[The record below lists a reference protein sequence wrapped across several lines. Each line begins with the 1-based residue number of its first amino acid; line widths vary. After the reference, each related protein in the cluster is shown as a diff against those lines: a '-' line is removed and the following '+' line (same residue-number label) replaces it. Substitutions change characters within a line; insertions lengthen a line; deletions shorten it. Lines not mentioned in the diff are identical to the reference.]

1 MKLIVGLGNPGK
13 AYVNSRHNLGF
24 QCINQF
30 AREHTITWKGRR
42 AKARVANGVVA
53 GTFVILAKPSTFMNL
68 SGNSVGSLMRYYKI
82 TLSDLLVIY
91 DDLDFPLG
99 TIKLR
104 QGGGS
109 GGHNGIKSI
118 IDHVGSQ
125 DFPRIRVGIGQLTD
139 ENPSDLPRPNQK
151 VSYVLGHFTAREKL
165 VVVEV
170 CTQVAK
176 AIHSFLSQGIDTAM
190 NKYNSR

>member
-30 AREHTITWKGRR
+30 AREHNITWKGRR
-42 AKARVANGVVA
+42 AKARVGNGVVA

-68 SGNSVGSLMRYYKI
+68 SGNSVGPLMRYYKI
-82 TLSDLLVIY
+82 TLSNLLVIY

-118 IDHVGSQ
+118 IDHAGSQ
-125 DFPRIRVGIGQLTD
+125 DFPRIRVGIGQLPD
-139 ENPSDLPRPNQK
+139 ENTSEPPQINQK
-151 VSYVLGHFTAREKL
+151 VSYVLGQFTAREKP
-165 VVVEV
+165 VVAEV
-170 CTQVAK
+170 CAQVSR
-176 AIHSFLSQGIDTAM
+176 AIHSFLSEGIDAAM
-190 NKYNSR
+190 NKYNTG